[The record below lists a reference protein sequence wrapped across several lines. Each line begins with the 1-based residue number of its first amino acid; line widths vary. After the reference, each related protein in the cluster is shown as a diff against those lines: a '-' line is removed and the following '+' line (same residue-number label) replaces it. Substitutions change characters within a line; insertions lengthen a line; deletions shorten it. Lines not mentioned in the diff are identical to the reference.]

1 MLKSANQNT
10 MQHHEITQL
19 IIGKAIEVHK
29 FLGKGLLESAY
40 RECLYYE
47 LKNAGL
53 VVEKEKH
60 MPVVYKEVKLDHGY
74 RIDLL
79 VENAVVIE
87 LKSVDQLHEL
97 HVSQTLTYMKL
108 GQFKTGLL
116 INFNVP
122 MLKYGLKRLILS

>member
-60 MPVVYKEVKLDHGY
+60 MPVIYKEVKLDHGY

-79 VENAVVIE
+79 VENAVVVE
-87 LKSVDQLHEL
+87 LKSVDQLHEM

-108 GQFKTGLL
+108 GQFNTGLL

>member
-1 MLKSANQNT
+1 

-29 FLGKGLLESAY
+29 VLGKGLLESTY
-40 RECLYYE
+40 RECLFYE

-53 VVEKEKH
+53 IVEKEKP
-60 MPVVYKEVKLDHGY
+60 MPVIYKEVRLDYGY

-79 VENAVVIE
+79 VENTIVIE
-87 LKSVDQLHEL
+87 LKSVDELHEL
-97 HVSQTLTYMKL
+97 HVAQTLTYMKL

-122 MLKYGLKRLILS
+122 VLKDGLKRLVLS

>member
-1 MLKSANQNT
+1 

-29 FLGKGLLESAY
+29 VLGKGLLESTY
-40 RECLYYE
+40 RECLFYE

-53 VVEKEKH
+53 IVEKEKP
-60 MPVVYKEVKLDHGY
+60 MPVIYKEVRLDYGY

-79 VENAVVIE
+79 VENTIVIE
-87 LKSVDQLHEL
+87 LKSVDELHEL
-97 HVSQTLTYMKL
+97 HVAQTLTYMKL
-108 GQFKTGLL
+108 GQFKIGLL

-122 MLKYGLKRLILS
+122 VLKDGLKRLVLS

>member
-1 MLKSANQNT
+1 

-53 VVEKEKH
+53 AVEREKP
-60 MPVVYKEVKLDHGY
+60 MPVVYKEVKLEYGY

-79 VENAVVIE
+79 VENTVVIE
-87 LKSVDQLHEL
+87 LKSVNQLHEL
-97 HVSQTLTYMKL
+97 HFAQTLTYMKL
-108 GQFKTGLL
+108 GQYKTGLL

-122 MLKYGLKRLILS
+122 MLKDGLKRLVLS

>member
-1 MLKSANQNT
+1 MQN
-10 MQHHEITQL
+10 HEITQL

-53 VVEKEKH
+53 EVEREKP
-60 MPVVYKEVKLDHGY
+60 MPVVYKEVKLEYGY

-79 VENAVVIE
+79 VENTVVIE

-97 HVSQTLTYMKL
+97 HFAQTLTYMKL
-108 GQFKTGLL
+108 GQYKTGLL

-122 MLKYGLKRLILS
+122 MLKDGLKRLVLS

>member
-1 MLKSANQNT
+1 
-10 MQHHEITQL
+10 MQHYEITRL

-29 FLGKGLLESAY
+29 ILGKGLLESTY
-40 RECLYYE
+40 RECLCYE

-53 VVEKEKH
+53 IVEKEKP
-60 MPVVYKEVKLDHGY
+60 MPVIYKEVRLDYGY

-79 VENAVVIE
+79 VENTVVIE
-87 LKSVDQLHEL
+87 LKSVEELHEL
-97 HVSQTLTYMKL
+97 HVAQTLTYMKL

-122 MLKYGLKRLILS
+122 VLKDGLKRLVLS

>member
-53 VVEKEKH
+53 AVEREKP
-60 MPVVYKEVKLDHGY
+60 MPVVYKEVKLEYGY

-79 VENAVVIE
+79 VENTVVIE
-87 LKSVDQLHEL
+87 LKSVNQLHEL
-97 HVSQTLTYMKL
+97 HFAQTLTYMKL
-108 GQFKTGLL
+108 GQYKTGLL

-122 MLKYGLKRLILS
+122 MLKDGLKRLVLS

>member
-60 MPVVYKEVKLDHGY
+60 MPVIYKEVKLDHGY

-79 VENAVVIE
+79 VENAVVVE

-122 MLKYGLKRLILS
+122 MLKDGLKRLILS

>member
-19 IIGKAIEVHK
+19 IIGKSIEVHK

-53 VVEKEKH
+53 VVEKEKY
-60 MPVVYKEVKLDHGY
+60 MPVIYKEIKLDHGY

-122 MLKYGLKRLILS
+122 MLKDGLKRLILS

>member
-1 MLKSANQNT
+1 

-19 IIGKAIEVHK
+19 IIGKAIEVHRV
-29 FLGKGLLESAY
+29 LGKGLLESTY
-40 RECLYYE
+40 RECLCYE

-53 VVEKEKH
+53 IVEKEKP
-60 MPVVYKEVKLDHGY
+60 MPVIYKEVRLDYGY

-79 VENAVVIE
+79 VENTIVIE
-87 LKSVDQLHEL
+87 LKSVDELHEL
-97 HVSQTLTYMKL
+97 HVAQTLTYMKL

-122 MLKYGLKRLILS
+122 VLKDGLKRLVLS

>member
-10 MQHHEITQL
+10 MQYHEITQL

-53 VVEKEKH
+53 VVEKEKP
-60 MPVVYKEVKLDHGY
+60 MPVVYKEVKLDHGF

-122 MLKYGLKRLILS
+122 MLKDGLKRLVLS

>member
-1 MLKSANQNT
+1 

-29 FLGKGLLESAY
+29 FLGKGLLESTY
-40 RECLYYE
+40 RECLCYE

-53 VVEKEKH
+53 IVEKEKP
-60 MPVVYKEVKLDHGY
+60 MPVTYKEVRLDYGY

-79 VENAVVIE
+79 VENTIVIE
-87 LKSVDQLHEL
+87 LKSVDELHEL
-97 HVSQTLTYMKL
+97 HVAQTLTYMKL

-122 MLKYGLKRLILS
+122 VLKDGVKRLILS